1 MIDVTKIKNFSAI
14 KYWKHAKFSFIFVKN
29 YAMKNSLFIYCFIL
43 VSLVSFAQPEE
54 NQTSKEFQDNI
65 NKEYANKEESPL
77 MEEDFK
83 SFKGL
88 DFYPI
93 NEKYIVAA
101 KFVRTAN
108 EKNFKMKTTGNRTP
122 EYVKYGELTFTLDN
136 KEFKLNVYQ
145 NIELVKKEGFADYLF
160 LPFSDL
166 TCGKE
171 SYIGGRY
178 IDMRI
183 PKGATATIDFNKAY
197 NPYCAYNH
205 KYSCP
210 IVPLDNNLKTEI
222 LAGVK
227 KFHD

>member
-1 MIDVTKIKNFSAI
+1 MKKML
-14 KYWKHAKFSFIFVKN
+14 SFLLLLNVC
-29 YAMKNSLFIYCFIL
+29 MLT
-43 VSLVSFAQPEE
+43 AQE
-54 NQTSKEFQDNI
+54 TAKEFQETI
-65 NKEYANKEESPL
+65 NKEYGNREESPL
-77 MEEDFK
+77 TEEDFK
-83 SFKGL
+83 VFKGL

-93 NEKYIVAA
+93 NEKFIVEA
-101 KFVRTAN
+101 KFTRTPN
-108 EKNFKMKTTGNRTP
+108 EKVFKMKTTGTRLP
-122 EYVKYGELTFTLDN
+122 EYVKYGELVFNIDGKT
-136 KEFKLNVYQ
+136 FKLNLYQ
-145 NIELVKKEGFADYLF
+145 NIDLTKKEGYADYLF

-183 PKGATATIDFNKAY
+183 PKGDTLIIDFNKAY

-210 IVPLDNNLKTEI
+210 IVPLGNDLDIEI

>member
-1 MIDVTKIKNFSAI
+1 
-14 KYWKHAKFSFIFVKN
+14 
-29 YAMKNSLFIYCFIL
+29 MKNILSILFIAGFL
-43 VSLVSFAQPEE
+43 TVNAQDKWTVESD
-54 NQTSKEFQDNI
+54 QEFQNTI
-65 NKEYANKEESPL
+65 NKEFSNKEESPL
-77 MEEDFK
+77 TEEDLKEFK
-83 SFKGL
+83 SL

-93 NEKYIVAA
+93 NKKFAVIATFYKA
-101 KFVRTAN
+101 KDPKV
-108 EKNFKMKTTGNRTP
+108 FKMKTTGSRMP
-122 EYVKYGELTFTLDN
+122 EYLKFGELHCVFN
-136 KEFKLNVYQ
+136 GKAFKLNVYQ
-145 NIELVKKEGFADYLF
+145 NIELSKKVGYEDYLF

-178 IDMRI
+178 IDLRF
-183 PKGATATIDFNKAY
+183 PKTDKILIDFNKAY

-210 IVPLDNNLKTEI
+210 IVPLENDLAIEV

>member
-1 MIDVTKIKNFSAI
+1 MKK
-14 KYWKHAKFSFIFVKN
+14 KFSL
-29 YAMKNSLFIYCFIL
+29 LFL
-43 VSLVSFAQPEE
+43 LTSFLITAQES
-54 NQTSKEFQDNI
+54 SKEFQDSL
-65 NKEYANKEESPL
+65 NKDYSNREKSPL
-77 MEEDFK
+77 TAEDFA
-83 SFKGL
+83 SFKSL
-88 DFYPI
+88 DFFPI
-93 NEKYIVAA
+93 NTKFIVEA
-101 KFVRTAN
+101 KFVRLPN
-108 EKNFKMKTTGNRTP
+108 EKIFKMKTSTSRTP
-122 EYVKYGELTFTLDN
+122 EYVKYGELLFTIDG
-136 KEFKLNVYQ
+136 KDFKLNLYQ
-145 NIELVKKEGFADYLF
+145 NIELIKKAGFEDYLF

-183 PKGATATIDFNKAY
+183 PKGNTIIIDFNKAY

-210 IVPLDNNLKTEI
+210 IVPLENDLEIAI

>member
-1 MIDVTKIKNFSAI
+1 MKKML
-14 KYWKHAKFSFIFVKN
+14 SFLLLLNVC
-29 YAMKNSLFIYCFIL
+29 LL
-43 VSLVSFAQPEE
+43 TAQE
-54 NQTSKEFQDNI
+54 TAKEFQETI
-65 NKEYANKEESPL
+65 NKEYRNREESPL
-77 MEEDFK
+77 TEEDFK
-83 SFKGL
+83 VFKGL

-93 NEKYIVAA
+93 NEKFIVEA
-101 KFVRTAN
+101 KFTRTAN
-108 EKNFKMKTTGNRTP
+108 EKVFKMKTTGTRLP
-122 EYVKYGELTFTLDN
+122 EYVKYGELAFNIDGKT
-136 KEFKLNVYQ
+136 FKLNLYQ
-145 NIELVKKEGFADYLF
+145 NIDLIKKEGYADYLF

-183 PKGATATIDFNKAY
+183 PKGNSVTIDFNKAY

-210 IVPLDNNLKTEI
+210 IVPLENDLDIEI

>member
-1 MIDVTKIKNFSAI
+1 MKKLPFLLLLLNISRLSAQET
-14 KYWKHAKFSFIFVKN
+14 A
-29 YAMKNSLFIYCFIL
+29 
-43 VSLVSFAQPEE
+43 
-54 NQTSKEFQDNI
+54 KEFQDTL
-65 NKEYANKEESPL
+65 NKEFTNRDESPL
-77 MEEDFK
+77 TEEDFK
-83 SFKGL
+83 TFKGL

-93 NEKYIVAA
+93 NEKFIVEA
-101 KFVRTAN
+101 KFVRTPN
-108 EKNFKMKTTGNRTP
+108 EKVFKMKTTGTRLP
-122 EYVKYGELTFTLDN
+122 EYIKYGELFFTIDG
-136 KEFKLNVYQ
+136 KEFKLNLYQ
-145 NIELVKKEGFADYLF
+145 NVELTKKKGYEDYLF

-183 PKGATATIDFNKAY
+183 PKSNTVTIDFNKAY

-205 KYSCP
+205 QYSCP
-210 IVPLDNNLKTEI
+210 IVPLDNDLAIAI

>member
-1 MIDVTKIKNFSAI
+1 
-14 KYWKHAKFSFIFVKN
+14 
-29 YAMKNSLFIYCFIL
+29 MKNRL
-43 VSLVSFAQPEE
+43 VLCCLLLISFFSNGQESNEKLTA
-54 NQTSKEFQDNI
+54 KEFQDNL
-65 NKEYANKEESPL
+65 NKEYASKEESPL
-77 MEEDFK
+77 MVEDLKTFT
-83 SFKGL
+83 GL

-93 NEKYIVAA
+93 SEKFIVEAQ
-101 KFVRTAN
+101 FVKAS
-108 EKNFKMKTTGNRTP
+108 KQKVFKMKTTGARTP
-122 EYVKYGELTFTLDN
+122 EYIKYGELFFKLDD
-136 KEFKLNVYQ
+136 KEYKLNVYQ
-145 NIELVKKEGFADYLF
+145 NVELTKKEGYADYLF

-166 TCGKE
+166 SCGKE

-183 PKGATATIDFNKAY
+183 PKGNTVLIDFNKAY

-210 IVPLDNNLKTEI
+210 IVPLDNNLETEI

>member
-1 MIDVTKIKNFSAI
+1 MKKIRFLLLLLNVFTISAQEL
-14 KYWKHAKFSFIFVKN
+14 S
-29 YAMKNSLFIYCFIL
+29 
-43 VSLVSFAQPEE
+43 
-54 NQTSKEFQDNI
+54 SKEFQQTL
-65 NKEYANKEESPL
+65 NKEYGDKEESPL
-77 MEEDFK
+77 TEEDFK
-83 SFKGL
+83 TFKGL

-93 NEKYIVAA
+93 DEKYIVEAT
-101 KFVRTAN
+101 FVRTPE
-108 EKNFKMKTTGNRTP
+108 EKIFKMKTTGTRTP
-122 EYVKYGELTFTLDN
+122 EYVKYGQLIFRLDGN
-136 KEFKLNVYQ
+136 EFKLNLYQ
-145 NIELVKKEGFADYLF
+145 NIDLIKKEGFADYLF

-183 PKGATATIDFNKAY
+183 PKSDIIIIDFNKAY

-210 IVPLDNNLKTEI
+210 IVPLENDLQVAI
-222 LAGVK
+222 FAGVK

>member
-1 MIDVTKIKNFSAI
+1 MKKIL
-14 KYWKHAKFSFIFVKN
+14 
-29 YAMKNSLFIYCFIL
+29 SLLFL
-43 VSLVSFAQPEE
+43 LQVSLTMSQETAA
-54 NQTSKEFQDNI
+54 EFQ
-65 NKEYANKEESPL
+65 ANLNREFATREESPL
-77 MEEDFK
+77 TDEDFK
-83 SFKGL
+83 VFKAL
-88 DFYPI
+88 EFYPI
-93 NEKYIVAA
+93 DEKFMVEA
-101 KFVRTAN
+101 KFVRTPK
-108 EKNFKMKTTGNRTP
+108 EKVFKMKTSTTRLP
-122 EYVKYGELTFTLDN
+122 EYKKYGELFFQIDG
-136 KEFKLNVYQ
+136 KSFKLNVYQ
-145 NIELVKKEGFADYLF
+145 NIELSKKEGYEDYLF

-183 PKGATATIDFNKAY
+183 PKTNTVTIDFNKAY

-210 IVPLDNNLKTEI
+210 IVPLENDLPIEI